1 MAETYTV
8 KSGDTLS
15 KIALEQ
21 LGSASKYQYL
31 AQINGISN
39 PNLIYV
45 GQRIKLSG
53 TTGSSSG
60 GSSSS
65 SSSSSWLNGPNLLA
79 TDDRVLLCSW
89 EKWSK
94 QPATASYKIVWEYA
108 TLDGLWFVG
117 EDDELTVDKDFY
129 KSSLYS
135 TYDIPENASAVRFRI
150 KPIADNNK
158 DSNGNETPKW
168 TEDWEVSNT
177 YTVSDPISPPP
188 APSVEIDEDNILT
201 ASLDSLDSITGNAKD
216 YTVIFQIVYGNYDP
230 FSVSDPLAVDT
241 HYNRVAYT
249 RSINAGYEYR
259 VRCKFKRNG
268 LQSDWSPFSEAVR
281 AWPSAPSSLTQCRL
295 SGQNADGYSVYLEW
309 SAVNSATS
317 YEIEYTTHKEY
328 FDNGG
333 DTTTASTPDASTK
346 YTIYKLTGGEY
357 WFRVRA
363 VNEKGS
369 SDWCEAKSV
378 KVGEPP
384 AAPTTWSST
393 TTVVTGEPLIFYWVH
408 NAEDGS
414 SQTFAELEVSIDG
427 VAIVPNFTI
436 ENTDDPDEKD
446 KTSSYTFDTSG
457 YSVGAQISWRVRTAG
472 VTNVYGDWS
481 ILRVVDVYAP
491 ATLAL
496 SMLDSEGASIET
508 LTSFPF
514 YVKGV
519 AGPNTQAP
527 VGYHLSI
534 ISNESYETVDQIGNT
549 RVVSDGEQLYSKY
562 FDISDILMVEMS
574 AGNIDLENG
583 RSYTVSCIVAMNSGL
598 TAESKLPFTVNW
610 TEKQYR
616 PDAEISISPD
626 TFSASIRPYC
636 EDSSSTYYK
645 VTSNS
650 GVYSVTTETVETDL
664 LDSIYTT
671 TGELVIFGL
680 SPDGSEMFYCIKYN
694 DDDGNPIDPV
704 YYQVDKIG
712 DSYFTTATQLD
723 KSAVSKAYTESGEEV
738 SLGTTSDGG
747 EFYYASVASGTL
759 VQDVTL
765 SVYRREYDGRFTEI
779 ATGVSNAPNTFIT
792 DPHPA
797 LDYARYRIV
806 ATSISTGAVSYY
818 DLPAYPTGG
827 KAIIIQWNEEWSSF
841 DVNGDDI
848 SSEPGWSGSLLKLPY
863 NIDVSNNTDPDVTLI
878 KYVGRRNPVGYYGTH
893 VGETATWNV
902 EIEKSDTETIYA
914 LRRLG
919 IWTGD
924 VYVREPSGTGYW
936 ANIKVSFSQ
945 KHLEVTIPVT
955 LNITRVEGGI

>member
-1 MAETYTV
+1 MADTYTV
-8 KSGDTLS
+8 KRGDSLW
-15 KIALEQ
+15 KIAKEQ
-21 LGSASKYQYL
+21 LGSGTKYQYL
-31 AQINGISN
+31 ANINGIKE
-39 PNLIYV
+39 PYYIYA
-45 GQRIKLSG
+45 GQVLKLTG
-53 TTGSSSG
+53 TAGSSSG

-65 SSSSSWLNGPNLLA
+65 SSSSLSLNGPNLLS
-79 TDDRVLLCSW
+79 TDDGVLFCTW
-89 EKWSK
+89 YWSK
-94 QPATASYKIVWEYA
+94 ESTTASYKIVWEYA
-108 TLDGLWFVG
+108 TLDGVWFVG
-117 EDDELTVDKDFY
+117 NDTDITVDKDY
-129 KSSLYS
+129 YESSRYS
-135 TYDIPENASAVRFRI
+135 TYNIPENSASVRFRI
-150 KPIADNNK
+150 KPVADNNK
-158 DSNGNETPKW
+158 DSKGNETPKW
-168 TEDWEVSNT
+168 TAGWTISNT
-177 YTVSDPISPPP
+177 YSVSDPLTAPSS
-188 APSVEIDEDNILT
+188 APSVEIDEDNVLT
-201 ASLDSLDSITGNAKD
+201 AKLENLDTIATH
-216 YTVIFQIVYGNYDP
+216 VVFQIVHSDSTP
-230 FSVSDPLAVDT
+230 FSVSDPLQIDKNFNQVS
-241 HYNRVAYT
+241 YVRY
-249 RSINAGYEYR
+249 INPGNEYK

-268 LQSDWSPFSEAVR
+268 LQSDWSPFSDNVR

-295 SGQNADGYSVYLEW
+295 SGQNSDGYSVYLEW
-309 SAVNSATS
+309 SKVNSATS

-328 FDNGG
+328 FDNEG
-333 DTTTASTPDASTK
+333 DTTTVDTPDASTK

-357 WFRVRA
+357 FFRVRA

-369 SDWCEAKSV
+369 SDWSEIKSV

-393 TTVVTGEPLIFYWVH
+393 TTVVTGEPLVFYWVH
-408 NAEDGS
+408 NSEDGS

-427 VAIVPNFTI
+427 VPIVPSFTI

-446 KTSSYTFDTSG
+446 KTSSYSFDTSG

-496 SMLDSEGASIET
+496 GIVDSEGLSIET
-508 LTSFPF
+508 LKSFPF

-527 VGYHLSI
+527 IGYHLSVT
-534 ISNESYETVDQIGNT
+534 SNEAYETVDQIGNT
-549 RVVSDGEQLYSKY
+549 RVVNAGEQIYSKY

-583 RSYTVSCIVAMNSGL
+583 RSYTIGCTVAMNSGL
-598 TAESKLPFTVNW
+598 TAESKLIFTVEW
-610 TEKQYR
+610 TEKQYQ
-616 PDAEISISPD
+616 PNAEIIIDPD

-636 EDSSSTYYK
+636 EETSSAYYK
-645 VTSNS
+645 VMGSS
-650 GVYSVTTETVETDL
+650 GVYSVTAETVETDL
-664 LDSIYTT
+664 LDSVYTT

-680 SPDGSEMFYCIKYN
+680 SSDGTEIYYCVKYM

-704 YYQVDKIG
+704 YYQVDKTA
-712 DSYFTTATQLD
+712 DSYVATTTQLD
-723 KSAVSKAYTESGEEV
+723 SAAIHKVYTETGEEV
-738 SLGTTSDGG
+738 SLGTIAGG
-747 EFYYASVASGTL
+747 TDFYYALVTSGNL
-759 VQDVTL
+759 VQDATL

-779 ATGVSNAPNTFIT
+779 ATGLSSAYNTFVT
-792 DPHPA
+792 DPHPS

-827 KAIIIQWNEEWSSF
+827 KAVIIQWNEEWSSF

-848 SSEPGWSGSLLKLPY
+848 SVEPSWSGSMLKLPY

-878 KYVGRRNPVGYYGTH
+878 EYAGRRNPVSYYGTH

-919 IWTGD
+919 IWTED

-945 KHLEVTIPVT
+945 KHLEMTIPVT

>member
-45 GQRIKLSG
+45 GQKIKLSG

-89 EKWSK
+89 EKWYK
-94 QPATASYKIVWEYA
+94 QPTTASYKIVWEYA

-117 EDDELTVDKDFY
+117 EDSDITVDKDFL
-129 KSSLYS
+129 KTSLYS
-135 TYDIPENASAVRFRI
+135 TYNIPENASAVRFRV
-150 KPIADNNK
+150 KPIAENNK
-158 DSNGNETPKW
+158 DSKGNETPKW
-168 TEDWEVSNT
+168 TEDWKVSSQ
-177 YTVSDPISPPP
+177 YTVSDPISSPP

-201 ASLDSLDSITGNAKD
+201 ASLDSLDSITGNAKA

-230 FSVSDPLAVDT
+230 FSVSDPLPVDT

-249 RSINAGYEYR
+249 RSINAGYEYK

-309 SAVNSATS
+309 SEVNSATS

-328 FDNGG
+328 FDNEG
-333 DTTTASTPDASTK
+333 DTTKVPTPDASTK

-357 WFRVRA
+357 FFRVRA

-369 SDWCEAKSV
+369 SDWTEDKSV

-408 NAEDGS
+408 NSEDGS
-414 SQTFAELEVSIDG
+414 SQTLAELEVSIDG
-427 VAIVPNFTI
+427 VPIVPNFTI

-598 TAESKLPFTVNW
+598 TAESKLPFTVDW

-645 VTSNS
+645 VTSSS
-650 GVYSVTTETVETDL
+650 GVYSVTTEAIETDL

-680 SPDGSEMFYCIKYN
+680 SPDGSETFYCIKYN
-694 DDDGNPIDPV
+694 DDDGDPIDPV

-723 KSAVSKAYTESGEEV
+723 RSAVSKAYTESGEEV

-747 EFYYASVASGTL
+747 EFYYVSVASGTL

-827 KAIIIQWNEEWSSF
+827 KAVIIQWNEEWSSF
-841 DVNGDDI
+841 DVNGDDV
-848 SSEPGWSGSLLKLPY
+848 STEPGWSGSLLKLPY
-863 NIDVSNNTDPDVTLI
+863 NIDVSNNTDPDVTLV

-902 EIEKSDTETIYA
+902 EIVKSDTETIYA
-914 LRRLG
+914 LRRLA

-936 ANIKVSFSQ
+936 ANVKVSFSQ